1 MQIDIYG
8 DEIVGKAYNTS
19 LMRRLLKFFKPY
31 QNQLALSLILLVAV
45 SILQLSG
52 PYLTKIAIDDHIV
65 KDDWEGLSLIMI
77 IYFALLLLSFILQY
91 IQIYIIH
98 CLLSDN
104 LHDINLD
111 ILENKT

>member
-1 MQIDIYG
+1 MQIDIYE
-8 DEIVGKAYNTS
+8 DEIIGKDYDAR

-65 KDDWEGLSLIMI
+65 KDDWEGLS
-77 IYFALLLLSFILQY
+77 
-91 IQIYIIH
+91 
-98 CLLSDN
+98 
-104 LHDINLD
+104 
-111 ILENKT
+111 